1 MKLKLPH
8 HPLTALIGAAL
19 VALLLS
25 GCIVNPERGEVP
37 VIGLPQQ
44 FQNAPEESLQQTI
57 SAAAEI
63 ARTIR
68 GWPAGPLEKSPLA
81 TPGKTVGDSTGT
93 NNIVTPL
100 EDSPTEA
107 ISLGEALPQW
117 WRLLGNSELNSLID
131 RALANNQDI
140 KIANLR
146 IAQAKARSD
155 QADADRYPTVTMPL
169 KAMMEAPVNGV
180 GTVKRGDDV
189 PSRKVFEASIRGDW
203 RPDLWGEKAG
213 LLESADQQVWRAE
226 FQRDDIQRKLVS
238 DITKKYLEHL
248 SLTDRIK
255 VARETEKVLSDML
268 ASVEARMQKGDA
280 TAIDVQQQ
288 RAAVYA
294 VKATIPVLEQQRT
307 AALNAIAQL
316 AGTFPGQLQLKGG
329 SSLDALAYPTVTP
342 GTPSSLLF
350 RRPDIRAVESRML
363 AAGADISVA
372 RARILPPLDLSAQLG
387 YSSLHLAQLLQ
398 PQNLMWNLVA
408 NLVGTI
414 FDKGKRDKEV
424 EFSKAV
430 HEEMVETYIRSIY
443 LAVRE
448 VEDALNASQ
457 MTEKSVKS
465 QLESTAAAREAY
477 MFSNEAYNAGA
488 IDYLTLLDT
497 ERTYHRNLD
506 ELHRMRMEHYKAM
519 VDLFQALGG
528 GVEAPPQKGDSG
540 TVTAS
545 LPVQADVPEK
555 AVDTATDTDPN
566 LWLAELTGMY
576 ERERIA
582 PVWRDLRERFPYW
595 MDQRSI
601 VPRLASKAAIGE
613 PANGKASLYRLY
625 VTRFDSEEEASEF
638 CAELKSGQARCKPFK
653 GMPKAAGNP

>member
-1 MKLKLPH
+1 MKLKLLH
-8 HPLTALIGAAL
+8 LPLTALIGAAL
-19 VALLLS
+19 AALPLS
-25 GCIVNPERGEVP
+25 GCIVNPERGEAP

-44 FQNAPEESLQQTI
+44 FQNAPEESLQATT
-57 SAAAEI
+57 SPAAEI

-68 GWPAGPLEKSPLA
+68 GWPVGPLEKSPLA
-81 TPGKTVGDSTGT
+81 TSGKTIGDATGT
-93 NNIVTPL
+93 SSIVTPL

-155 QADADRYPTVTMPL
+155 QADADRYPTVTMPF
-169 KAMMEAPVNGV
+169 KAMMEAPADGV
-180 GTVKRGDDV
+180 GTVRRGDGV
-189 PSRKVFEASIRGDW
+189 PSRKVFDASIRGDW

-226 FQRDDIQRKLVS
+226 FQRDDVQRKLVS
-238 DITKKYLEHL
+238 DLTKKYLEHL

-255 VARETEKVLSDML
+255 VARETEQVLSDML

-280 TAIDVQQQ
+280 TAIEVQQQ

-294 VKATIPVLEQQRT
+294 VKATIPALEQQRT

-329 SSLDALAYPTVTP
+329 SGLDALAYPTVTP

-408 NLVGTI
+408 NLVTTI

-430 HEEMVETYIRSIY
+430 HGEMVETYIRSIY

-457 MTEKSVKS
+457 MTEKSVKN
-465 QLESTAAAREAY
+465 QLESTSAAREAY
-477 MFSNEAYNAGA
+477 MFSHEAYNAGA

-528 GVEAPPQKGDSG
+528 GVEAPLQEGDSG
-540 TVTAS
+540 MVTAT
-545 LPVQADVPEK
+545 LPVQADVPEQS
-555 AVDTATDTDPN
+555 ADTATDNDPN
-566 LWLAELTGMY
+566 LWLAELSGMY
-576 ERERIA
+576 EKERIA

-613 PANGKASLYRLY
+613 PADGKASLYRLY
-625 VTRFDSEEEASEF
+625 VTRFDSEEEVSEF
-638 CAELKSGQARCKPFK
+638 CAELESGQTRCKPFQ
-653 GMPKAAGNP
+653 GMPKNASIH

>member
-1 MKLKLPH
+1 MKLKLFH
-8 HPLTALIGAAL
+8 FPLTATIGAAL
-19 VALLLS
+19 VALPLG
-25 GCIVNPERGEVP
+25 GCIVNPERGAVP
-37 VIGLPQQ
+37 AVGLPQQ
-44 FQNAPEESLQQTI
+44 FQNAPEENLQQTT
-57 SAAAEI
+57 SPAAEI

-68 GWPAGPLEKSPLA
+68 GWPVGPLEKSPLSA
-81 TPGKTVGDSTGT
+81 PSKAVGDAASSGD
-93 NNIVTPL
+93 VAPAL
-100 EDSPTEA
+100 EDSPIEA
-107 ISLGEALPQW
+107 LSLGEALPQW

-169 KAMMEAPVNGV
+169 KAMMEAPIDGV

-226 FQRDDIQRKLVS
+226 YQRDDVQRKLVS
-238 DITKKYLEHL
+238 DITKKYLEYL

-255 VARETEKVLSDML
+255 VARETEKVLSGML

-294 VKATIPVLEQQRT
+294 VKATIPALEQQRT

-316 AGTFPGQLQLKGG
+316 AGTFPGQLQLKIGG
-329 SSLDALAYPTVTP
+329 LDTLAYPTITP

-372 RARILPPLDLSAQLG
+372 RARILPPLDLSAQIG

-424 EFSKAV
+424 EFNKAV

-457 MTEKSVKS
+457 MTEKSVKN

-477 MFSNEAYNAGA
+477 VFSNEAYNAGA

-528 GVEAPPQKGDSG
+528 GVDAPPQEGDSG
-540 TVTAS
+540 TVTAT
-545 LPVQADVPEK
+545 LPVQADVPEQ
-555 AVDTATDTDPN
+555 ATDPLIDPDAN
-566 LWLAELTGMY
+566 PWLAELGGMY

-582 PVWRDLRERFPYW
+582 PVWRDLRERFPDW

-613 PANGKASLYRLY
+613 PADGKASLYRLY

-638 CAELKSGQARCKPFK
+638 CAALETGQTRCKPFM
-653 GMPKAAGNP
+653 GMPKAAATP